1 MISISTQ
8 KKKPKKRGP
17 SYWKFNSSILE
28 NKDYT
33 NKITSFWQRWQERK
47 KNYEDPTIW
56 WDNGKKLIQGI
67 TKDFCTELKEF
78 EKKQLHKLKPELQ
91 TLHIKKSK
99 DKIKINNIEPE
110 IEEIERHHQKGA
122 MIRSRTKHIENDE
135 KPTKFFYTAEKQLE
149 QKKHN

>member
-1 MISISTQ
+1 MISISIQ

-47 KNYEDPTIW
+47 RNYEDPTIW

-78 EKKQLHKLKPELQ
+78 EENQLHEQKLELQ
-91 TLHIKKSK
+91 TLHIKKA
-99 DKIKINNIEPE
+99 KIKSKLI
-110 IEEIERHHQKGA
+110 
-122 MIRSRTKHIENDE
+122 T
-135 KPTKFFYTAEKQLE
+135 
-149 QKKHN
+149 